1 MGVKT
6 RKSVPL
12 DALVEESME
21 RVRRPDSP
29 ENRALCQVTGM
40 RVADDTSDAEVL
52 RALLNAGRIAV
63 QEKVLENG
71 YAALAAAQGDED
83 RAYAAAV
90 RDRGARRRSRVGA
103 GE

>member
-1 MGVKT
+1 MSTKT

-12 DALVEESME
+12 DALVEESLI
-21 RVRRPDSP
+21 RLRRHGSP
-29 ENRALCQVTGM
+29 ENRALCQVTGIS
-40 RVADDTSDAEVL
+40 VADDTSDAEIL
-52 RALLNAGRIAV
+52 RALLNAGRVAV

-71 YAALAAAQGDED
+71 YAALAAAQDDED

>member
-1 MGVKT
+1 MSIKT

-12 DALVEESME
+12 DALVEEAME
-21 RVRRPDSP
+21 RVRRHDSP
-29 ENRALCQVTGM
+29 EALALCQVTGIK
-40 RVADDTSDAEVL
+40 VADDTSDSEIL
-52 RALLNAGRIAV
+52 RALLNAGRVAV

-71 YAALAAAQGDED
+71 YAALAAAQDDED
-83 RAYAAAV
+83 RAYAAAM